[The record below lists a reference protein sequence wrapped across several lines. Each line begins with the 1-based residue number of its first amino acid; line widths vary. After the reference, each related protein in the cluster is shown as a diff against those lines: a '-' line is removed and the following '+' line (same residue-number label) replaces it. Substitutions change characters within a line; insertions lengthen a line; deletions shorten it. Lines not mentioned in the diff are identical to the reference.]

1 MQMDFY
7 TIIYL
12 VTNLFSLVPIQK
24 FMQIF
29 FEKRRTPLWAII
41 ASYTSYFIITSAV
54 YLMIDIPILTLSI
67 NLIILFGIT
76 LNYQARLQKQILS
89 SLYILIF
96 MFVPEILIGVLT
108 GYFQFSFFEVGNYT
122 NVFGV
127 VVVRLLTYLEA
138 IVLRHFKGIR
148 NNEPVG
154 KVVWFSLIFIP
165 LTTLFLRLFVL
176 ENEDLSQVKAALSVI
191 LILALNLTAFWF
203 YDALALSYQKA
214 MRSDKLELESKMY
227 QKECALMKTSSEDMR
242 QFRHDMKHQFS
253 AMTTLL
259 ETGAY
264 DKLKDQLESLTDKMN
279 QRVTFST
286 TGNLAVD
293 SIVNYKLQKI
303 VGQDV
308 EIETEIAVPEE
319 LSIEVADVVSLI
331 GNLLDNALQALEYV
345 SQEKY
350 LYLKIMY
357 SEGRLLIRVR
367 NRHANQV
374 QYENGE
380 IVTTKSN
387 RNEHGFG
394 LKSIRAVAEH
404 YQGLV
409 KVEHDKTYFT
419 TDVLLYL

>member
-1 MQMDFY
+1 
-7 TIIYL
+7 
-12 VTNLFSLVPIQK
+12 
-24 FMQIF
+24 
-29 FEKRRTPLWAII
+29 
-41 ASYTSYFIITSAV
+41 
-54 YLMIDIPILTLSI
+54 
-67 NLIILFGIT
+67 
-76 LNYQARLQKQILS
+76 
-89 SLYILIF
+89 
-96 MFVPEILIGVLT
+96 
-108 GYFQFSFFEVGNYT
+108 
-122 NVFGV
+122 
-127 VVVRLLTYLEA
+127 
-138 IVLRHFKGIR
+138 
-148 NNEPVG
+148 
-154 KVVWFSLIFIP
+154 
-165 LTTLFLRLFVL
+165 
-176 ENEDLSQVKAALSVI
+176 
-191 LILALNLTAFWF
+191 
-203 YDALALSYQKA
+203 
-214 MRSDKLELESKMY
+214 
-227 QKECALMKTSSEDMR
+227 
-242 QFRHDMKHQFS
+242 
-253 AMTTLL
+253 
-259 ETGAY
+259 
-264 DKLKDQLESLTDKMN
+264 MN

-357 SEGRLLIRVR
+357 SESRLLIRVR

-387 RNEHGFG
+387 RKEHGFG